1 MKKPELL
8 ITAGSVEDVLHYIEA
23 GADAVCIGQ
32 QRYGMR
38 LPGSFS
44 LAEIKSATDAAHAH
58 QAKVYVVMNNVMH
71 NEILPEL
78 PDYLIQL
85 QHLQADAVVF
95 GDPALLIAARQANV
109 KLAMHWNPEMTA
121 TNYAST
127 NYWASKGATRV
138 VVARELNLE
147 QILEIKA
154 NVHIEVQVQVHGMTN
169 IFHSKRNMVSNYRMH
184 QGNQVSAETVALDQG
199 LFLIEEE
206 RKDGKFPIF
215 EDSNG
220 THIMSCEDI
229 CLLENLH
236 ELMEGQ
242 IDSFKIEGLLKSR
255 AYNTAVIRAYRQ
267 AIEAYAGH
275 TDDYHFDAQ
284 WLEPIE
290 ALQPADRPLSF
301 GFLYKEQVY

>member
-1 MKKPELL
+1 
-8 ITAGSVEDVLHYIEA
+8 
-23 GADAVCIGQ
+23 
-32 QRYGMR
+32 
-38 LPGSFS
+38 
-44 LAEIKSATDAAHAH
+44 
-58 QAKVYVVMNNVMH
+58 
-71 NEILPEL
+71 
-78 PDYLIQL
+78 
-85 QHLQADAVVF
+85 
-95 GDPALLIAARQANV
+95 
-109 KLAMHWNPEMTA
+109 MHWNPEMTA
-121 TNYAST
+121 TNYAAT
-127 NYWASKGATRV
+127 NYWAAKGAARV

-154 NVHIEVQVQVHGMTN
+154 KVQIEVQVQAHGMTN
-169 IFHSKRNMVSNYRMH
+169 IFHSKRSMVSNYRMH
-184 QGNQVSAETVALDQG
+184 QGIQASPDKVALDQG

-220 THIMSCEDI
+220 THIMSSEDI

-267 AIEAYAGH
+267 AIEAYAKNPN
-275 TDDYHFDAQ
+275 DYRFDAQ

-290 ALQPADRPLSF
+290 ALQPVDRPLSF
-301 GFLYKEQVY
+301 GFFYKQQVY